1 MNSEERNWHTLE
13 CICSAGCPC
22 KQSRHYTHLNAVRKS
37 SEVRDVK
44 WINVRGRE
52 EHEAVLLDKSLCKE
66 LGLDQAY
73 EIMIYL
79 KRWGG
84 FLCEKEA

>member
-1 MNSEERNWHTLE
+1 MPNVGIDPPKNL
-13 CICSAGCPC
+13 P
-22 KQSRHYTHLNAVRKS
+22 
-37 SEVRDVK
+37 DVK

-52 EHEAVLLDKSLCKE
+52 EHEAVLLDKSLCNE